1 MKLNKKKIAAAGF
14 VLVLVA
20 ILSCSA
26 ARFWLNKT
34 IPPFAEMTAELGNLR
49 IQHGSTITKIFAFAE
64 HFLRLELLVCL
75 VYYLTQTNKITSFKK
90 LLAYFAGGMLAML
103 AVSLP
108 FGFFDYQTFSGNYFW
123 DVFPFLIQMIS
134 FFALFLLTDTYR
146 ILKAKRADSISQ

>member
-34 IPPFAEMTAELGNLR
+34 IPPVAEMTAELGNLR
-49 IQHGSTITKIFAFAE
+49 IQHGNTITQITTAAL

-75 VYYLTQTNKITSFKK
+75 VYYLTQTNKITSYKK
-90 LLAYFAGGMLAML
+90 LLSYFAGGMLAML

-108 FGFFDYQTFSGNYFW
+108 FGFFDYQTFSRNYFW
-123 DVFPFLIQMIS
+123 DVFPFLLQMIVS
-134 FFALFLLTDTYR
+134 FVLFLLIDTYR
-146 ILKAKRADSISQ
+146 ILKTKRADSISQ